1 MIAAAPD
8 DLPPVGHGSAE
19 ACQVKISV
27 RCGDPGIGPAE
38 CAGVLVQ
45 RRDPAA
51 ARFAQIIHR
60 GPAEVTDHVG
70 IAHNRIPVRVQ
81 CAGEGLRAE
90 EYPLRM
96 QRMLPLIACVGV
108 VVTDHVQNIA
118 GLLHIWVD
126 QRASGDQVHHIRSPD
141 DIIDAVRCHC
151 LLLLPDDLTNA
162 GGSGKHNIQA
172 VGNKTG
178 GIQTFKGFHQ
188 LPAPLGPDGIS
199 GIRDLIADGPQNDAG
214 GDCNPGGRLA
224 PHPLQNIRG
233 NTPNSHRQSFPR
245 SRCR

>member
-1 MIAAAPD
+1 
-8 DLPPVGHGSAE
+8 
-19 ACQVKISV
+19 
-27 RCGDPGIGPAE
+27 
-38 CAGVLVQ
+38 
-45 RRDPAA
+45 
-51 ARFAQIIHR
+51 
-60 GPAEVTDHVG
+60 
-70 IAHNRIPVRVQ
+70 
-81 CAGEGLRAE
+81 
-90 EYPLRM
+90 
-96 QRMLPLIACVGV
+96 MLPLIACVGV

-118 GLLHIWVD
+118 GLLHIWID

-199 GIRDLIADGPQNDAG
+199 GIRDLIADGP
-214 GDCNPGGRLA
+214 
-224 PHPLQNIRG
+224 
-233 NTPNSHRQSFPR
+233 
-245 SRCR
+245 